1 MTLPMA
7 LAVYVLAR
15 SARGWYPE
23 GVKPTLRD
31 PALFRQQ
38 AYASG
43 EWIAAASGEVLSIAD
58 PADGIVLGTVP
69 ALSATETE
77 RAIEKAAA
85 AMESWKKEPAFKRS
99 AILRRWYELILANT
113 EDLAAILTAEQGKPL
128 KEAAVEILYG
138 ASYIEWFASE
148 ALRIEGEIIPS
159 LSSDKRI
166 LVLREPVGVCAAITP
181 WNFPEA
187 MITRKVAPALAAG
200 CAILVKP
207 APQTP
212 FSALALAELALRA
225 GLPPGLFSVITGKAT
240 VIGPAFTGSPVIRK
254 LSFTG
259 STAVGKKLIADS
271 ASTVKRVTMELGGNA
286 PFIVFED
293 ADLEAAV
300 EGLIA
305 SKFRVSGQTCI
316 SANRI
321 LMHQSVAERFTRLL
335 LPAVGKLKVGPGT
348 EAGVDQGPL
357 INEEAVAKVE
367 RVIAD
372 AVAHGA
378 KLLAGGKRHALGGT
392 FFEPTILS
400 GCTADMQAAR
410 VEIFGPVIPI
420 FTFAT
425 DDEAIALANA
435 TEYGLASYF
444 YSKDIARIWRFAE
457 ALQYGMVGV
466 NTGVISNAAAP
477 FGGVKDSGY
486 GREGSRHGIED
497 YLVMKYVCMGGL
509 AAD

>member
-1 MTLPMA
+1 MHP
-7 LAVYVLAR
+7 V
-15 SARGWYPE
+15 
-23 GVKPTLRD
+23 LRD
-31 PALFRQQ
+31 PSLFKQH

-43 EWIAAASGEVLSIAD
+43 EWITAASGEVLAVTD
-58 PADGIVLGTVP
+58 PADGMPLGTVP
-69 ALSATETE
+69 SLSAAEAEQAVAT
-77 RAIEKAAA
+77 AAV
-85 AMESWKKEPAFKRS
+85 AMDSWKKEPAIKRS
-99 AILRRWYELILANT
+99 AILRRWYELIIANT
-113 EDLAAILTAEQGKPL
+113 DDLAAILTAEQGKPL
-128 KEAAVEILYG
+128 KEAAGEIAYA
-138 ASYIEWFASE
+138 ASYIEWFAAE
-148 ALRIEGEIIPS
+148 ALRMEGEIIPS

-200 CAILVKP
+200 CSILVKP

-225 GLPPGLFSVITGKAT
+225 GLPPGLFSVLTGEAT
-240 VIGPAFTGSPVIRK
+240 VIGPVFTGSPVIRK

-259 STAVGKKLIADS
+259 STAVGKKLIAES

-293 ADLEAAV
+293 ADLESAV

-321 LMHQSVAERFTRLL
+321 LIHQSVSEHFTKLL

-348 EAGVDQGPL
+348 KQAVDQGPL
-357 INEEAVAKVE
+357 INEAAVAKVE

-372 AVAHGA
+372 AMAHGA

-400 GCTADMQAAR
+400 NCTAAMEVAR

-420 FTFAT
+420 FTFVT
-425 DDEAIALANA
+425 DEEAIELANA
-435 TEYGLASYF
+435 TEFGLASYF
-444 YSKDIARIWRFAE
+444 YSRDLDRVWRVAE

-466 NTGVISNAAAP
+466 NTGIISNAAAP

-497 YLVMKYVCMGGL
+497 YLAVKYVCVGGL
-509 AAD
+509 R

>member
-1 MTLPMA
+1 MH
-7 LAVYVLAR
+7 
-15 SARGWYPE
+15 
-23 GVKPTLRD
+23 PTLHD
-31 PALFRQQ
+31 PSLFKQQ

-43 EWIAAASGEVLSIAD
+43 EWIAAASGQILTVAD
-58 PADGIVLGTVP
+58 PADGKPLGTVP
-69 ALSATETE
+69 SLSAAETE
-77 RAIEKAAA
+77 RAVAGAAV
-85 AMESWKKEPAFKRS
+85 AMESWKKVPAAKRS
-99 AILRRWYELILANT
+99 SILRRWHELIIANT
-113 EDLAAILTAEQGKPL
+113 DDLAAILTAEQGKPL
-128 KEAAVEILYG
+128 KEAAGEIAYA

-148 ALRIEGEIIPS
+148 ALRIEGEIIPAP
-159 LSSDKRI
+159 SSDRRI

-200 CAILVKP
+200 CSILVKP

-225 GLPPGLFSVITGKAT
+225 GLPPGLFSVITGEAA
-240 VIGPAFTGSPVIRK
+240 VIGPVFTGSPIVRK

-259 STAVGKKLIADS
+259 STSVGKKLIADS

-300 EGLIA
+300 EGLMA

-316 SANRI
+316 CANRI
-321 LMHQSVAERFTRLL
+321 LIHESVSEHFTKLL
-335 LPAVGKLKVGPGT
+335 LSSVSRLRVGPGA
-348 EAGVDQGPL
+348 EQGVDQGPL
-357 INEEAVAKVE
+357 INEAAVAKVE

-372 AVAHGA
+372 AVSRGA
-378 KLLAGGKRHALGGT
+378 KILTGGKRHPLGGT
-392 FFEPTILS
+392 FFEPTILG
-400 GCTADMQAAR
+400 GCTAAMEVAR
-410 VEIFGPVIPI
+410 VEIFGPVVPI

-425 DDEAIALANA
+425 DDEAITLANA
-435 TEYGLASYF
+435 TEFGLASYF
-444 YSKDIARIWRFAE
+444 YSRDLSRVWRVAD
-457 ALQYGMVGV
+457 ALEYGMVGV
-466 NTGVISNAAAP
+466 NTGIISNAAAP

-497 YLVMKYVCMGGL
+497 YLALKYVCMGGL
-509 AAD
+509 S

>member
-1 MTLPMA
+1 
-7 LAVYVLAR
+7 
-15 SARGWYPE
+15 
-23 GVKPTLRD
+23 
-31 PALFRQQ
+31 
-38 AYASG
+38 
-43 EWIAAASGEVLSIAD
+43 
-58 PADGIVLGTVP
+58 
-69 ALSATETE
+69 
-77 RAIEKAAA
+77 
-85 AMESWKKEPAFKRS
+85 MESWKKEPAYKRS
-99 AILRRWYELILANT
+99 AILRRLHELIHANT
-113 EDLAAILTAEQGKPL
+113 QDLAAILTAEQGKPL
-128 KEAAVEILYG
+128 KEAAVEIVYG
-138 ASYIEWFASE
+138 ASYIEWYAAE

-181 WNFPEA
+181 WNFPIA
-187 MITRKVAPALAAG
+187 MVTRKVAPALAAG
-200 CAILVKP
+200 CAMVLKP

-225 GLPPGLFSVITGKAT
+225 GLPPGLFSVVTGEAA
-240 VIGPAFTGSPVIRK
+240 VIGPAFTGSPIIRK

-271 ASTVKRVTMELGGNA
+271 APTVKRVTMELGGNA

-293 ADLEAAV
+293 ADLKAAV

-321 LMHQSVAERFTRLL
+321 LIHQSVAESFTKLL
-335 LPAVGKLKVGPGT
+335 LPAVTNLKVGRGT
-348 EAGVDQGPL
+348 DEGVDQGPL
-357 INEEAVAKVE
+357 INEAAVAKVE

-378 KLLAGGKRHALGGT
+378 KILTGGKRHPQGGT
-392 FFEPTILS
+392 FFEPTILT
-400 GCTADMQAAR
+400 GCSAAIEAAR

-420 FTFAT
+420 FTFTT
-425 DDEAIALANA
+425 DKEAIALANA

-444 YSKDIARIWRFAE
+444 YSKDLARVWRIAE

-477 FGGVKDSGY
+477 FGGIKESGY
-486 GREGSRHGIED
+486 GREGSSHGIAD
-497 YLVMKYVCMGGL
+497 YLTLKYLCLGGL
-509 AAD
+509 T

>member
-1 MTLPMA
+1 MHP
-7 LAVYVLAR
+7 V
-15 SARGWYPE
+15 
-23 GVKPTLRD
+23 LRD
-31 PALFRQQ
+31 PSLFKQH

-43 EWIAAASGEVLSIAD
+43 EWIAAASGEVLAVTD
-58 PADGIVLGTVP
+58 PADGTPLGTVP
-69 ALSATETE
+69 SLSAAEAEQAVAT
-77 RAIEKAAA
+77 AAV
-85 AMESWKKEPAFKRS
+85 AMDSWKKEPATKRS
-99 AILRRWYELILANT
+99 AILRRWYELIIANT
-113 EDLAAILTAEQGKPL
+113 DDLAAILTAEQGKPL
-128 KEAAVEILYG
+128 KEAAGEIAYA
-138 ASYIEWFASE
+138 ASYIEWFAAE

-200 CAILVKP
+200 CSILVKP

-225 GLPPGLFSVITGKAT
+225 GLPPGLFSVLTGEAT
-240 VIGPAFTGSPVIRK
+240 VIGPVFTGSPVIRK

-259 STAVGKKLIADS
+259 STAVGKKLIAES

-293 ADLEAAV
+293 ADLESAV

-321 LMHQSVAERFTRLL
+321 LIHQSVLENFTKLL
-335 LPAVGKLKVGPGT
+335 LPAVGKLNVGPGT
-348 EAGVDQGPL
+348 QQGVDQGPL
-357 INEEAVAKVE
+357 INEAAVAKVE

-400 GCTADMQAAR
+400 NCTAAMEVAQ

-420 FTFAT
+420 FAFTT
-425 DDEAIALANA
+425 DEEAIALANA
-435 TEYGLASYF
+435 TEFGLASYF
-444 YSKDIARIWRFAE
+444 YSRDLDRVWRVAE

-466 NTGVISNAAAP
+466 NTGIISNAAAP

-497 YLVMKYVCMGGL
+497 YLAIKYVCMGGL
-509 AAD
+509 R

>member
-1 MTLPMA
+1 M
-7 LAVYVLAR
+7 
-15 SARGWYPE
+15 
-23 GVKPTLRD
+23 KPTLRD
-31 PALFRQQ
+31 PSLFKQQ

-58 PADGIVLGTVP
+58 PADGLPLGTVP
-69 ALSATETE
+69 ALSAAETDHAVSFSAE
-77 RAIEKAAA
+77 
-85 AMESWKKEPAFKRS
+85 AMESWKRVPAFKRS

-113 EDLAAILTAEQGKPL
+113 DDLAAILTAEQGKPL
-128 KEAAVEILYG
+128 KEAEGEIAYA
-138 ASYIEWFASE
+138 ASYIEWYASE

-159 LSSDKRI
+159 LSSDKRL

-200 CAILVKP
+200 CSILVKP

-212 FSALALAELALRA
+212 LSALALAELALRA
-225 GLPPGLFSVITGKAT
+225 GLPPGLFSVVTGEAT
-240 VIGPAFTGSPVIRK
+240 VIGPVFTGSPVIRK

-271 ASTVKRVTMELGGNA
+271 APTVKRVTMELGGNA
-286 PFIVFED
+286 PFVVFED

-300 EGLIA
+300 DGLIA

-316 SANRI
+316 SANRVLI
-321 LMHQSVAERFTRLL
+321 HQSVADHFTELL
-335 LPAVGKLKVGPGT
+335 LPAASKLKVGRGT
-348 EAGVDQGPL
+348 EQGVDQGPL
-357 INEEAVAKVE
+357 INEAAVAKVE

-378 KLLAGGKRHALGGT
+378 TILTGGKRHFLGGT
-392 FFEPTILS
+392 FFEPTILT
-400 GCTADMQAAR
+400 GCTAAMEAAR

-420 FTFAT
+420 FTFT
-425 DDEAIALANA
+425 SDEEAIALANA

-444 YSKDIARIWRFAE
+444 YSKDIARIWRVAE

-477 FGGVKDSGY
+477 FGGIKESGY
-486 GREGSRHGIED
+486 GREGSSHGIAD
-497 YLVMKYVCMGGL
+497 YLSLKYLCLGGL
-509 AAD
+509 N